1 MVCRLF
7 QVDKII
13 MEVPEPELTEE
24 MAQQWLEKMGLLS
37 VVENEDEFEE
47 FQKQLRKLKGSGTGY
62 KKYDVGK
69 RENMFSMTRL
79 PDNEQTHFW
88 SDVDATITLFGKGG
102 NAQFG
107 LEVKH
112 NIPGIPAVSL
122 IAPASWC
129 TVKNG
134 EIEGSQN
141 KAIIFTMP
149 VKLADGVKF
158 NVEVRWRLSPDEFVR
173 FMKVNG
179 TWLANHKSGASVR
192 QQKKALEMMRGPK
205 TGVSH
210 GPHPSDKKDKDV

>member
-1 MVCRLF
+1 
-7 QVDKII
+7 
-13 MEVPEPELTEE
+13 MEDLPPELTEE
-24 MAQQWLEKMGLLS
+24 TAEQWLEKMGLLS
-37 VVENEDEFEE
+37 VVENGDEFKE
-47 FQKQLRKLKGSGTGY
+47 FQQELMKLKGGNGGY
-62 KKYDVGK
+62 KKYDIGK
-69 RENMFSMTRL
+69 KENMFSMTRL

-88 SDVDATITLFGKGG
+88 SDADATITLFGNGG
-102 NAQFG
+102 SNAQYG

-122 IAPASWC
+122 LAPAWWC

-141 KAIIFTMP
+141 KAIIFIMP

-179 TWLANHKSGASVR
+179 TWLANHKSGASVK

>member
-1 MVCRLF
+1 
-7 QVDKII
+7 
-13 MEVPEPELTEE
+13 MEVPKPELTDE
-24 MAQQWLEKMGLLS
+24 MAYQWLEKMGLLS
-37 VVENEDEFEE
+37 VVENEHEFEE
-47 FQKQLRKLKGSGTGY
+47 FQKQLMKLKGGNGGY
-62 KKYDVGK
+62 KKYDIGK
-69 RENMFSMTRL
+69 KENMFSMTRL
-79 PDNEQTHFW
+79 PDNVRTHFW
-88 SDVDATITLFGKGG
+88 RDVEARITLFGKGG
-102 NAQFG
+102 SNAQYG
-107 LEVKH
+107 LEVEH

-158 NVEVRWRLSPDEFVR
+158 NVEVRWTLSPDDFVR
-173 FMKVNG
+173 FMKLNG

-205 TGVSH
+205 TCVSH
-210 GPHPSDKKDKDV
+210 GPQPSDKKDKDV

>member
-1 MVCRLF
+1 
-7 QVDKII
+7 
-13 MEVPEPELTEE
+13 MEVLPPELTEE
-24 MAQQWLEKMGLLS
+24 MAEQCLAKMGLLS
-37 VVENEDEFEE
+37 VVENGDEFEE
-47 FQKQLRKLKGSGTGY
+47 FQKQLKKLKGSGSGY
-62 KKYDVGK
+62 KKYDIGK

-102 NAQFG
+102 SNAQYG

-122 IAPASWC
+122 IAPAWWC

-158 NVEVRWRLSPDEFVR
+158 NVEVRWTLSPDDFVR
-173 FMKVNG
+173 FMKLNG

-205 TGVSH
+205 TCVSH
-210 GPHPSDKKDKDV
+210 GPLDEYSKEKDV